1 MPTGTS
7 ISHFINQSQQ
17 SRSSTSAEHPI
28 TLLSLDLD
36 NANILRHFITDFFA
50 WTDFKNITHTYSV
63 KITHFYNPPTDAWE
77 NICHDYT
84 YHYTSRDIATD
95 ITAKNGGGYMQRG
108 VAKVLKVPCLFMI
121 TEVSI
126 RCQKKPRGW
135 YTAYTNL
142 WVFLTAYT
150 HLSDHK

>member
-135 YTAYTNL
+135 YTAYTR
-142 WVFLTAYT
+142 VYPPP
-150 HLSDHK
+150 